1 MLSLLANLSSMI
13 NQSSWWDGANS
24 IPQRIVRSFHAAFP
38 KAMKTA
44 LWLLKIMIPVTFLV
58 LVLDYSGWLAVM
70 AGWIAPVF
78 VWIGL
83 PGESAFVLLTSIFA
97 NIYSA
102 IAVITTLGFTLREAT
117 ILAMMCLIAHGFII
131 ETAVV
136 RKTGSN
142 VVWMIVLRLL
152 TSLASGLLLNW
163 WLPEMA
169 GKVGAATHVESHS
182 FLEALTSWGIAT
194 FWLTLKIILLVLG
207 LMFLQKMLEEFGVIS
222 ALKKPLRPLMGL
234 MGLPSSTTF
243 SWIVANV
250 LGLAYGSAI
259 IMDEVNEG
267 RMSREDADLLNHHIV
282 VSHSQLEDPLLF
294 AAIGIPLGWII
305 WPRVALA
312 ILVVWLR
319 KAYNSLLRTNK

>member
-1 MLSLLANLSSMI
+1 MV

-70 AGWIAPVF
+70 AGWIAPLF

-131 ETAVV
+131 E
-136 RKTGSN
+136 
-142 VVWMIVLRLL
+142 
-152 TSLASGLLLNW
+152 
-163 WLPEMA
+163 
-169 GKVGAATHVESHS
+169 
-182 FLEALTSWGIAT
+182 
-194 FWLTLKIILLVLG
+194 
-207 LMFLQKMLEEFGVIS
+207 
-222 ALKKPLRPLMGL
+222 
-234 MGLPSSTTF
+234 
-243 SWIVANV
+243 
-250 LGLAYGSAI
+250 
-259 IMDEVNEG
+259 
-267 RMSREDADLLNHHIV
+267 
-282 VSHSQLEDPLLF
+282 
-294 AAIGIPLGWII
+294 
-305 WPRVALA
+305 
-312 ILVVWLR
+312 
-319 KAYNSLLRTNK
+319 

>member
-1 MLSLLANLSSMI
+1 
-13 NQSSWWDGANS
+13 
-24 IPQRIVRSFHAAFP
+24 
-38 KAMKTA
+38 
-44 LWLLKIMIPVTFLV
+44 
-58 LVLDYSGWLAVM
+58 
-70 AGWIAPVF
+70 
-78 VWIGL
+78 
-83 PGESAFVLLTSIFA
+83 
-97 NIYSA
+97 
-102 IAVITTLGFTLREAT
+102 
-117 ILAMMCLIAHGFII
+117 
-131 ETAVV
+131 
-136 RKTGSN
+136 
-142 VVWMIVLRLL
+142 
-152 TSLASGLLLNW
+152 
-163 WLPEMA
+163 
-169 GKVGAATHVESHS
+169 
-182 FLEALTSWGIAT
+182 
-194 FWLTLKIILLVLG
+194 
-207 LMFLQKMLEEFGVIS
+207 
-222 ALKKPLRPLMGL
+222 MGL